1 MTRALRGSAAGSEL
15 AVLDHEP
22 ERRLRR
28 QRKSLNGRLELE
40 GEERPIVQPHEQ
52 QIERRGPEAFGDA
65 WIYVE
70 EVVRGIID
78 RAVPDS
84 ESKDS
89 SEESGQEEEARA
101 TEEIEAWGAW
111 AMEEGN
117 AGYGYQG
124 PRFEFGMCTYDTSD
138 NIRRYIGANRRKHML
153 PDGTIDN
160 EQANMVILTCVTS
173 TVASRLEAAVD
184 MDCRPRDADEN
195 AAAVRR
201 DFMDANTTW
210 MQALLG
216 FGRLIA
222 PPDAVAHACEAVGG
236 IKHKPWN
243 HDLIRS
249 TANKIDNLGTKQ
261 GKRGTWYR
269 QVEEEAPVGRGGAVL
284 EATPKSSYISR
295 QREEPAG

>member
-1 MTRALRGSAAGSEL
+1 MQES
-15 AVLDHEP
+15 
-22 ERRLRR
+22 
-28 QRKSLNGRLELE
+28 
-40 GEERPIVQPHEQ
+40 HEQ
-52 QIERRGPEAFGDA
+52 QIERRGPAAFGEA
-65 WIYVE
+65 WVYIE

-78 RAVPDS
+78 RAVPDI
-84 ESKDS
+84 ESGNS
-89 SEESGQEEEARA
+89 TCSEEGEREEEAQA
-101 TEEIEAWGAW
+101 TEGAEEW
-111 AMEEGN
+111 YTWTMEEGN

-124 PRFEFGMCTYDTSD
+124 PRFEFGMCTYDTNDS
-138 NIRRYIGANRRKHML
+138 IRRYIGANRRKYTRQ
-153 PDGTIDN
+153 DGTIDD
-160 EQANMVILTCVTS
+160 EQAKMVILTCVTS
-173 TVASRLEAAVD
+173 TVASRLEAAID
-184 MDCRPRDADEN
+184 MDCRPREADEH
-195 AAAVRR
+195 AVAVRR
-201 DFMDANTTW
+201 DFMDPNTTW
-210 MQALLG
+210 IQALLG
-216 FGRLIA
+216 FERLFA